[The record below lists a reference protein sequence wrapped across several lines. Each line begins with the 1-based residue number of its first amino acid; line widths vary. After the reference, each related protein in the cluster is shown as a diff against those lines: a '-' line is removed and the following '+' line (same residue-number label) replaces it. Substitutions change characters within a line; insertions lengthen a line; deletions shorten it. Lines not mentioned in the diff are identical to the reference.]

1 MASFGQ
7 EQVITVKMR
16 DGKVNG
22 KCIIEG
28 GLCVLAAAHI
38 TELFPEQE
46 YLYRELFCIDERLLF
61 VFTRGSRY
69 RAYLECST
77 GNYDDVFSP
86 RLLALRPSPTPA
98 RCISFH
104 SCYTTHTIVS
114 PPLILLLHIS
124 VPLALLNF
132 PTPQAPLVVAA
143 SCPTLPATLT
153 QLYVLIL
160 LLLRSPAHSLLHVS
174 PHTLLAVLFTTT
186 TFIHFI

>member
-1 MASFGQ
+1 MFLQQRSLRSSFLNKS
-7 EQVITVKMR
+7 TS
-16 DGKVNG
+16 
-22 KCIIEG
+22 IENYFA
-28 GLCVLAAAHI
+28 LMKDFY
-38 TELFPEQE
+38 LFSP
-46 YLYRELFCIDERLLF
+46 
-61 VFTRGSRY
+61 RGRRY
-69 RAYLECST
+69 IAYLECSS
-77 GNYDDVFSP
+77 GNYDDVFSR
-86 RLLALRPSPTPA
+86 RLLALRSSLPA

-104 SCYTTHTIVS
+104 SCYTTHTIFS
-114 PPLILLLHIS
+114 PPLIPLLHIS
-124 VPLALLNF
+124 VPLALLSF